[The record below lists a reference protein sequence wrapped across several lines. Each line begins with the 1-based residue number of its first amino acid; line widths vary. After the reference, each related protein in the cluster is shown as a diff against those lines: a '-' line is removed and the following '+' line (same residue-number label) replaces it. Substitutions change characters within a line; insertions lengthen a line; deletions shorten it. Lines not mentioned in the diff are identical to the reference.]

1 MAKKKCRGKKRPAR
15 KDKKLLALQLPLKFT
30 LMGYPV
36 TLKSYVGDVV
46 REGSSGASFLDDNKI
61 EIYLDPKLDANGALR
76 VFLHEV
82 MESLTVLHCCNV
94 KDWHG
99 SVKIIMTHEEFQ
111 QIMDEFTGIIGQ
123 YFITE
128 KNFR

>member
-1 MAKKKCRGKKRPAR
+1 MATRKSRGKKRPAR
-15 KDKKLLALQLPLKFT
+15 KNKKCLSLQLPLHFS
-30 LMGYPV
+30 LMGYKV
-36 TLKSYVGDVV
+36 TLKPYTGDVV

-61 EIYLDPKLDANGALR
+61 DIYLDPKLDANGAMR

-82 MESLTVLHCCNV
+82 MESLTVLHCCNTR
-94 KDWHG
+94 DWHG
-99 SVKIIMTHEEFQ
+99 GVRIIMTHEEFQ
-111 QIMDEFTGIIGQ
+111 QIMDEFAGIISQ